1 LPEPLEASRA
11 VFDRTVARA
20 WRLRKRGAHL
30 PAAVWAQIAAHFATY
45 RHNGLY
51 TSGELESLLLDIA
64 KVLPSPPGSPPEFEA
79 PEKRP
84 PRRRILHVLTRALP
98 IGGHTRVV
106 ERWARNDP
114 ASTHS
119 LVATAQTDPLPSW
132 LEEAIAESGGF
143 FETLAGSS
151 RDLLSRALRLRAIAG
166 AWADVVVLH
175 VHPYDVVP
183 PIAFGVDGGPPVI
196 LFNHSDATFWL
207 GSRTADV
214 VADIRESGRRHSLQR
229 RGVRSSVPLPVPL
242 VLPPGGVSREA
253 AKRQLGIAA
262 TATVLFTAG
271 EDFKFVPRGEHDF
284 FRTAGRILSRRGDAI
299 LVAAGSSD
307 PRRWRSYA
315 DRLAPGRFLFHGP
328 EEKIGL
334 LQAAADI
341 YLDPFPAASLTV
353 ALETAARGVP
363 LVGLRQPTNPLF
375 SSSDDPAFEAG
386 PGHVGSLEDYERR
399 ADALIGNPRMRAR
412 EGLDAARAVAAFH
425 MPPGWNAALERLL
438 AALPPGH
445 VVSPET
451 PAPDAPGEADLF
463 LAEFEASGAPDFDL
477 RSCIAPASRYL
488 NNRDRA
494 GLLLEA
500 LRGGEHAPLLPFKS
514 YLPEACLVLGKR
526 VLRGVSA
533 LRGRR
538 SL

>member
-1 LPEPLEASRA
+1 M
-11 VFDRTVARA
+11 FDRTVARA
-20 WRLRKRGAHL
+20 RRLRERGAL
-30 PAAVWAQIAAHFATY
+30 LQAAVWAQVAAHFATY

-51 TSGELESLLLDIA
+51 ASGELESLLIDIA
-64 KVLPSPPGSPPEFEA
+64 KALPGAPDTPPVFGD

-84 PRRRILHVLTRALP
+84 PLRRILHVLTRALP

-114 ASTHS
+114 TSTHS

-151 RDLLSRALRLRAIAG
+151 ADLLSRALRLRGLAG
-166 AWADVVVLH
+166 ARADVVVLH
-175 VHPYDVVP
+175 AHPYDVVP
-183 PIAFGVDGGPPVI
+183 PIAFGVDGGPPVV

-207 GSRTADV
+207 GSRIADV
-214 VADIRESGRRHSLQR
+214 VADIREGGRRHSLQR
-229 RGVRSSVPLPVPL
+229 RGVRSSMSLPVP
-242 VLPPGGVSREA
+242 VVAPRGGLSREA
-253 AKRQLGIAA
+253 AKKHLGIAA

-284 FRTAGRILSRRGDAI
+284 FRTAGRILARRSDAV
-299 LVAAGSSD
+299 LLAAGSND
-307 PRRWRSYA
+307 PGRWRSDA
-315 DRLAPGRFLFHGP
+315 ERLAPGRFLFHGP

-334 LQAAADI
+334 LQSAADI
-341 YLDPFPAASLTV
+341 YLDPFPAASLTI
-353 ALETAARGVP
+353 ALETAARGIP
-363 LVGLRQPTNPLF
+363 IVGLRQPANPLF

-386 PGHVGSLEDYERR
+386 PGHVDSLEDYERR
-399 ADALIGNPRMRAR
+399 ADALIANPRMRAR
-412 EGLDAARAVAAFH
+412 EGRDAARAVAAFH
-425 MPPGWNAALERLL
+425 MPPGWNAALEKLL

-451 PAPDAPGEADLF
+451 PVPDAPGQADIF

-477 RSCIAPASRYL
+477 RFCISASSRYL

-494 GLLLEA
+494 VLLLEG
-500 LRGGEHAPLLPFKS
+500 LRGGERAPLLPFKS

-526 VLRGVSA
+526 ALRGVSA
-533 LRGRR
+533 LRNRR

>member
-1 LPEPLEASRA
+1 MPEPLETSRA
-11 VFDRTVARA
+11 VFDSTVARA
-20 WRLRKRGAHL
+20 RRLRERGDLL

-51 TSGELESLLLDIA
+51 TSADLESLLLDIA
-64 KVLPSPPGSPPEFEA
+64 EALPDAPGSPAELPA
-79 PEKRP
+79 GEKRP

-106 ERWARNDP
+106 ERWARNDT

-151 RDLLSRALRLRAIAG
+151 ADLLSRALRLRGLAG

-175 VHPYDVVP
+175 AHPYDVVP
-183 PIAFGVDGGPPVI
+183 PIAFGVDGGPPVV

-214 VADIRESGRRHSLQR
+214 VADIREGGRRHSLQR
-229 RGVRSSVPLPVPL
+229 RGVRSSMSLPVP
-242 VLPPGGVSREA
+242 VVAPPGGLSREA
-253 AKRQLGIAA
+253 AKKHLGIAA

-284 FRTAGRILSRRGDAI
+284 FRTAGRILARRSDAV
-299 LVAAGSSD
+299 LLAAGSSD
-307 PRRWRSYA
+307 PKRWRSDA
-315 DRLAPGRFLFHGP
+315 DKFAPGRFRFHGP

-353 ALETAARGVP
+353 ALETAARGIP
-363 LVGLRQPTNPLF
+363 IVGLRQPANPLF

-412 EGLDAARAVAAFH
+412 EGREAARAVAAFH

-438 AALPPGH
+438 DALPSRH
-445 VVSPET
+445 TVSPQA

-477 RSCIAPASRYL
+477 RSCIAASSRYL
-488 NNRDRA
+488 NNWDRA
-494 GLLLEA
+494 GLLLKA
-500 LRGGEHAPLLPFKS
+500 LRGGERAPLLPFRS
-514 YLPEACLVLGKR
+514 YLPELCLVLGKR
-526 VLRGVSA
+526 VLRRVSS
-533 LRGRR
+533 LTGRR